1 MARPDRE
8 RPRRRRRREAS
19 PGKSGRDRT
28 RRLPAV
34 RGHRTRAVPHG
45 PAVPAPPPT
54 GAAGLA
60 AASVDSDTLAEAR
73 RLDAADPLARFRRE
87 FQVSD
92 PRLVYLDG
100 NSLGRLP
107 KQAGPRL
114 RKAIEREWGGR
125 LIRGWGDGWFLA
137 TQRIG
142 AKLAALVGAP
152 PGDVVVADSTT
163 VNLFKLVVAAL
174 RARPGRQTIVTDE
187 ANFPTDLYVIQ
198 GAIELLGRQHR
209 LVVVKSEDGLTVPE
223 SALARVI
230 DEDTALVTL
239 SHTAY
244 RSAFVHDVMAVTALA
259 HRAGALTLWD
269 LSHSVGAMP
278 VELDSAGADLA
289 VGCTYKYVNGGPGAP
304 AFMYVRRE
312 LQESLA
318 NPIWGWFGQR
328 DQFDMAPEYSPAPG
342 ILRFLAGTPPVLSLL
357 AVEAGADLLLEAG
370 IDRVRAKSVAQTEYL
385 IQLWERELRPL
396 GFALNSPRDSARRGS
411 HISLGHPEA
420 LRIDR
425 ALIDE
430 MAVLPDFRYPDN
442 LRLGIAPLY
451 TSFGDLH
458 EAVARIAR
466 VVRDRRYER
475 YPTERPTIT

>member
-1 MARPDRE
+1 MGSVA
-8 RPRRRRRREAS
+8 
-19 PGKSGRDRT
+19 
-28 RRLPAV
+28 AV
-34 RGHRTRAVPHG
+34 DP
-45 PAVPAPPPT
+45 
-54 GAAGLA
+54 
-60 AASVDSDTLAEAR
+60 DTLAEAR

-87 FQVSD
+87 FVVSD

-125 LIRGWGDGWFLA
+125 LIRGWGDGWFSA
-137 TQRIG
+137 GQRIG
-142 AKLAALVGAP
+142 AKLAVLIGAP
-152 PGDVVVADSTT
+152 PGDVVVSDSTS

-174 RARPGRQTIVTDE
+174 RARPGRRTVVTDD

-198 GAIELLGRQHR
+198 GAIELLGQHHR

-223 SALARVI
+223 SALAQAV
-230 DEDTALVTL
+230 DGDTALLTL

-244 RSAFVHDVMAVTALA
+244 RSAFIHDMSAVTALA

-269 LSHSVGAMP
+269 LSHSIGAMP
-278 VELDSAGADLA
+278 VELTAANADLA

-304 AFMYVRRE
+304 AFLYVRRE
-312 LQESLA
+312 LQESLE
-318 NPIWGWFGQR
+318 NPVWGWFGQR

-342 ILRFLAGTPPVLSLL
+342 ILRFLVGTPPILSLL
-357 AVEAGADLLLEAG
+357 AVEPGVDLLLEAG
-370 IDRVRAKSVAQTEYL
+370 MDRVRAKSIAQTEYL
-385 IQLWERELRPL
+385 IRLWERELRPL
-396 GFALNSPRDSARRGS
+396 GFALNSPRDSAWRGS

-425 ALIDE
+425 SLIDE

-451 TSFGDLH
+451 TSFADLH

>member
-1 MARPDRE
+1 MG
-8 RPRRRRRREAS
+8 RRRHVAPAAAPVAARRAS
-19 PGKSGRDRT
+19 P
-28 RRLPAV
+28 A
-34 RGHRTRAVPHG
+34 A
-45 PAVPAPPPT
+45 T
-54 GAAGLA
+54 GDAGA
-60 AASVDSDTLAEAR
+60 LAEAR

-87 FQVSD
+87 FVVSN

-107 KQAGPRL
+107 RQAGPRL

-125 LIRGWGDGWFLA
+125 LIRGWGEGWFTA
-137 TQRIG
+137 SQRIG
-142 AKLAALVGAP
+142 AKLAALVGAAP
-152 PGDVVVADSTT
+152 ADVVVSDSTS

-174 RARPGRQTIVTDE
+174 RARPGRRAIVTDE
-187 ANFPTDLYVIQ
+187 MNFPTDFYVLQ
-198 GAIELLGRQHR
+198 GAIDLLGQGHR
-209 LVVVKSEDGLTVPE
+209 LVIVKSEDGLTVSE
-223 SALARVI
+223 GALARAI
-230 DEDTALVTL
+230 DGDTALVTL

-244 RSAFVHDVMAVTALA
+244 RSAFVYDMAAVTALA

-278 VELDSAGADLA
+278 IALGGARADLA
-289 VGCTYKYVNGGPGAP
+289 VGCTYKYLNGGPGAP
-304 AFMYVRRE
+304 AFLYVRGD
-312 LQESLA
+312 LHESLA
-318 NPIWGWFGQR
+318 NPIWGWFGRR
-328 DQFDMAPEYSPAPG
+328 DQFDMASDYRPAPG
-342 ILRFLAGTPPVLSLL
+342 ILRFLVGTPPVLSLL
-357 AVEAGADLLLEAG
+357 AVEPGVDLLLEAG
-370 IDRVRAKSVAQTEYL
+370 MDRVRAKSVAQTEYL
-385 IQLWERELRPL
+385 VRLWERELEPL

-442 LRLGIAPLY
+442 LRLGLAPLY
-451 TSFGDLH
+451 TSFADLH

-475 YPTERPTIT
+475 YPSDRPTIT